1 MTIVNIPIEIDLW
14 HAEKEPAVVALVTYD
29 INEDAI
35 VGARISI
42 EDLTE
47 QLLDGHS
54 TIGPDREF
62 RPNAAARRE
71 LKRYAEAFER
81 SAAMIREA
89 LKNVE

>member
-1 MTIVNIPIEIDLW
+1 MTIISIPIEVDLW
-14 HAEKEPAVVALVTYD
+14 HAEKEPAVVAFVTYD
-29 INEDAI
+29 CNEDAI
-35 VGARISI
+35 VGARISF

-54 TIGPDREF
+54 TIGPDKEL
-62 RPNAAARRE
+62 RPDAASRRE

-81 SAAMIREA
+81 CAAMIREA

>member
-47 QLLDGHS
+47 QLLEAHS
-54 TIGPDREF
+54 AFGSDRKLRPDAEG
-62 RPNAAARRE
+62 RRE

-81 SAAMIREA
+81 SAATIREA